1 MISEHLYI
9 HDSCVL
15 IESALPSGLNVD
27 LIELYY
33 LLLIIWFELLL
44 VLRVK
49 LLLPYV
55 VLCTWVDLVMLQLRQ
70 KLWISCW
77 PHLFDDELLA
87 GVSNRS
93 TCEEPGSVQHF
104 IRLTLKLEQPLV
116 LILISLEMCFK
127 LLN

>member
-9 HDSCVL
+9 HNSCVL
-15 IESALPSGLNVD
+15 IESALPPRLNVD

-33 LLLIIWFELLL
+33 LLLIIWFKQLL

-55 VLCTWVDLVMLQLRQ
+55 VLSTRVDLVLLQLRQ
-70 KLWISCW
+70 ELWMSCW
-77 PHLFDDELLA
+77 PHLVDDELLA

-93 TCEEPGSVQHF
+93 TCEKPGSVQHF
-104 IRLTLKLEQPLV
+104 IRLTLELEQPLV

>member
-15 IESALPSGLNVD
+15 IKSALPPGLNVD

-33 LLLIIWFELLL
+33 LLLIIWFKQLL

-55 VLCTWVDLVMLQLRQ
+55 VLSTRVDLVLLQLRQ
-70 KLWISCW
+70 ELWISCW

-93 TCEEPGSVQHF
+93 TCEEPSSVQHF

-116 LILISLEMCFK
+116 LILISLKMCFK

>member
-15 IESALPSGLNVD
+15 IESTLPPGLNVD

-33 LLLIIWFELLL
+33 LLLVIWFEQLL

-55 VLCTWVDLVMLQLRQ
+55 VLSTWVDLVLLQLRQ
-70 KLWISCW
+70 ELWVSCW
-77 PHLFDDELLA
+77 THLFNDELLA

-93 TCEEPGSVQHF
+93 ACEEPGSVQHL
-104 IRLTLKLEQPLV
+104 IRLTLKL
-116 LILISLEMCFK
+116 
-127 LLN
+127 